1 VGEGPAHPKDTQ
13 IIAVIGAGVLGRAI
27 AQAVALGGYQTILED
42 LLPNALRQAQAE
54 IHSNLEVAVTRGEIG
69 QAEADEAYRRIR
81 YAGSLE
87 DAARAA
93 DLVIEAIADELE
105 SKIEIFTLLDKICRP
120 HTILVTNTF
129 ALKVGEI
136 ASVTFRREKC
146 VGMRMRPP
154 IQQMSFLEIT
164 RTRDTDD
171 RTLASAVELARRI
184 GKQSAVVQESALAP
198 DTAPSEASGR
208 RN

>member
-1 VGEGPAHPKDTQ
+1 VGEGPTTPKD

-27 AQAVALGGYQTILED
+27 AQAVALGGYRTILED
-42 LLPNALRQAQAE
+42 LLPNTLRQAQAE
-54 IHSNLEVAVTRGEIG
+54 IRGNLDAAVARGEIS
-69 QAEADEAYRRIR
+69 QVEADAAYRRID

-120 HTILVTNTF
+120 HTILVTNTLT
-129 ALKVGEI
+129 LKVGEI
-136 ASVTFRREKC
+136 ALVTFRRDQC
-146 VGMRMRPP
+146 VGLRMRPP
-154 IQQMSFLEIT
+154 IQQMPSLEIVKT
-164 RTRDTDD
+164 DETDD

-184 GKQSAVVQESALAP
+184 GKKAVVVQESAGVPQRA
-198 DTAPSEASGR
+198 ASGLSGR
-208 RN
+208 HD